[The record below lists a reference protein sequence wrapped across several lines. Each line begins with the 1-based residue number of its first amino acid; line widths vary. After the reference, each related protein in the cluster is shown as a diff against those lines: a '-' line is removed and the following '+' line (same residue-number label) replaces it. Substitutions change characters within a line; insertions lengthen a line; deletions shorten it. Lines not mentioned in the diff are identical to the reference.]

1 MNGVQQP
8 GLFQSK
14 PERIVLVDG
23 HHLAFRSYY
32 ALKDAGLSTSR
43 GEPVHAVYG
52 FARTLLKLLRED
64 GDCVIV
70 VFDAPGPS
78 FRHEEF
84 AGYKAQRVA
93 PPEDFGPQVEK
104 IKQLVDLLGLV
115 RLEVPGVEADDVLA
129 TLARRAER
137 EGYEVVILT
146 SDRDTY
152 QLLSDRVV
160 VVTPDERRITPDYL
174 RQKYGV
180 GPEQWV
186 DYRALTGDP
195 SDNIP
200 GVKGVG
206 AKTAAKL
213 LAEWGSLDRLYAHL
227 DEVTP
232 PGVRKKLEEG
242 REAAF
247 FSREISRMRTE
258 VPLDVDLAG
267 CHRNEVDREGLRRF
281 LLDLEFGTL
290 LRELG
295 LIQAPGAQEAEWP
308 PPERAWLGYV
318 FDRPEPMWAELGQL
332 AAAWDERVAEGPAR
346 AIELER
352 FPQLDAIQAKD
363 LTVWALRE
371 GVSARPG
378 DDALLL
384 AYLYDPS
391 NNQPA
396 STVRR
401 YGVGDWTDRARD
413 RALAA
418 RYLWQEM
425 SRRLENEE
433 RLWWLYREVERPLQ
447 RVLAAME
454 RRGVKLDV
462 DYLVALSQQ
471 LAAELERLE
480 AEIHRLAGH
489 PFNLNSRDQ
498 LETVLY
504 DELGLAAGRRTAKT
518 GKRSTSASVLETLR
532 GAHPIVEKI
541 LQYREL
547 AKLKGTYLDPLPR
560 LVHPRTGRLHT
571 RFHQTGTATGRL
583 SSSDPN
589 LQNIPIRTE
598 IGRRIRKGFVAGEGY
613 RLVVADYSQIEL
625 RVLAHLS
632 GDENLQRIFR
642 EGRDI
647 HTQTAAWMFG
657 VEDAEVDPFR
667 RRAAKTINFGVLY
680 GMSAHRLS
688 RELGIDYG
696 EAQAFIDR
704 YFDSYPGV
712 RAFMERVL
720 AEARERGYVETLF
733 GRRRHVP
740 ELLSKARN
748 VREAA
753 ERVAFNMP
761 VQGTAADLIKLAMV
775 KLAPR
780 LEPLGAALL
789 LQVHDELVVEAPE
802 ERVEE
807 TARTVKATMEE
818 AWKLDVPLAV
828 EVGVG
833 RDWLEAK

>member
-1 MNGVQQP
+1 MSGVQQP
-8 GLFQSK
+8 GLFESK
-14 PERIVLVDG
+14 PKRIVLVDG

-32 ALKDAGLSTSR
+32 ALKDAGLTTSR

-84 AGYKAQRVA
+84 EGYKAQRVA
-93 PPEDFGPQVEK
+93 PPEDFRPQVEK
-104 IKQLVDLLGLV
+104 IKELVDLLGLV

-129 TLARRAER
+129 TLAQRAAR

-152 QLLSDRVV
+152 QLLTDRIV
-160 VVTPDERRITPDYL
+160 VVTPEERRITPDYL
-174 RQKYGV
+174 KEKYGV
-180 GPEQWV
+180 TPEQWV

-258 VPLDVDLAG
+258 VPLDVDLSG

-281 LLDLEFGTL
+281 LLELEFGTL

-295 LIQAPGAQEAEWP
+295 LIAAPTAQAADWP
-308 PPERAWLGYV
+308 PPDNSWLGYV
-318 FDRPEPMWAELGQL
+318 FDRPQPMWAELNQL
-332 AAAWDERVAEGPAR
+332 AAAWDDRVAEGPPRPDELAR
-346 AIELER
+346 FEKVHAIG
-352 FPQLDAIQAKD
+352 AKD
-363 LTVWALRE
+363 LTVWALSRDL
-371 GVSARPG
+371 SLHPG
-378 DDALLL
+378 NDALLL

-396 STVRR
+396 STIRR
-401 YGVGDWTDRARD
+401 YGAGDWSDEATG

-418 RYLWQEM
+418 QQLWREM
-425 SRRLENEE
+425 KDRLEGEE
-433 RLWWLYREVERPLQ
+433 RLWWLYREVEQPLQ
-447 RVLAAME
+447 GVLAQME
-454 RRGVKLDV
+454 RRGVRLDV
-462 DYLVALSQQ
+462 AYLKALSDE
-471 LAAELERLE
+471 LAAELARLE
-480 AEIHRLAGH
+480 EEVHRLAGH

-504 DELGLAAGRRTAKT
+504 DELGLAPSRRTAKT
-518 GKRSTSASVLETLR
+518 GKRSTSASALETLR

-547 AKLKGTYLDPLPR
+547 SKLKGTYLDPLPK

-598 IGRRIRKGFVAGEGY
+598 LGRRIRKAFVAAEGHV
-613 RLVVADYSQIEL
+613 LVVADYSQIEL

-657 VEDAEVDPFR
+657 LDGDDVDPFQ

-802 ERVEE
+802 AHAEE
-807 TARTVKATMEE
+807 AARAVKTTMEGVWE
-818 AWKLDVPLAV
+818 LDVPLAV
-828 EVGVG
+828 DVGIG

>member
-1 MNGVQQP
+1 VQQP
-8 GLFQSK
+8 GLFDSK
-14 PERIVLVDG
+14 PKRIVLVDG

-32 ALKDAGLSTSR
+32 ALKDAGLTTST

-84 AGYKAQRVA
+84 AEYKAQRVA
-93 PPEDFGPQVEK
+93 PPEDFKPQVEK
-104 IKQLVDLLGLV
+104 IKELVDLLGLV

-152 QLLSDRVV
+152 QLLSDRIV

-174 RQKYGV
+174 RKKYGV

-200 GVKGVG
+200 GVKGIG

-213 LAEWGSLDRLYAHL
+213 LAQWGSLDRIYEHL
-227 DEVTP
+227 DEVAP

-242 REAAF
+242 REAAY
-247 FSREISRMRTE
+247 FSRELSRMRTE
-258 VPLDVDLAG
+258 VPLEVDLSS
-267 CHRNEVDREGLRRF
+267 CHKGEADREALRRF

-295 LIQAPGAQEAEWP
+295 LIESPAAEEADWP
-308 PPERAWLGYV
+308 PPEHAWLGFV
-318 FDRPEPMWAELGQL
+318 LSRPQPMWAELEQL
-332 AAAWDERVAEGPAR
+332 AAAWDGRVAQGPAR
-346 AIELER
+346 PVEVER
-352 FPQLDAIQAKD
+352 FPQIDAVQAKD
-363 LTVWALRE
+363 LVVWALKE
-371 GVSARPG
+371 GVTVRAG

-396 STVRR
+396 GTVRR
-401 YGVGDWTDRARD
+401 YGVGEWGDRARD

-418 RYLWQEM
+418 RELWREM
-425 SRRLENEE
+425 SARLEGEE

-447 RVLAAME
+447 GVLASME
-454 RRGVKLDV
+454 RRGIQLDV
-462 DYLVALSQQ
+462 AYLEALSGE

-480 AEIHRLAGH
+480 EEIQRLAGR

-504 DELGLAAGRRTAKT
+504 DELGLTSGRRTAKT

-532 GAHPIVEKI
+532 GAHPIVDKI

-547 AKLKGTYLDPLPR
+547 AKLKGTYLDPLPK
-560 LVHPRTGRLHT
+560 LIHPATGRLHT

-598 IGRRIRKGFVAGEGY
+598 IGRRIRKGFVAGEGR

-657 VEDAEVDPFR
+657 LDAGDVDSFQ

-802 ERVEE
+802 D
-807 TARTVKATMEE
+807 RTEAVAGVVRDTMEH
-818 AWKLDVPLAV
+818 AWELDVPLAV
-828 EVGVG
+828 DVGVG

>member
-1 MNGVQQP
+1 MSGVQQP
-8 GLFQSK
+8 DLFHSK
-14 PERIVLVDG
+14 PKRIVLVDG

-32 ALKDAGLSTSR
+32 ALKDAGLTTST

-84 AGYKAQRVA
+84 AGYKAQRTA
-93 PPEDFGPQVEK
+93 PPEDFRPQVEK

-115 RLEVPGVEADDVLA
+115 RFEVPGVEADDVIA

-137 EGYEVVILT
+137 EGYETVILT

-152 QLLSDRVV
+152 QLLSDRIVV
-160 VVTPDERRITPDYL
+160 LTPDERRITPDYL
-174 RQKYGV
+174 RDRYGV

-186 DYRALTGDP
+186 DFRALTGDP

-200 GVKGVG
+200 GVKGIG

-213 LAEWGSLDRLYAHL
+213 LERWGSLDDIYAHL

-242 REAAF
+242 KEAAF

-258 VPLDVDLAG
+258 VPLDVDLSS
-267 CHRNEVDREGLRRF
+267 CHKGEPDREALRRF

-295 LIQAPGAQEAEWP
+295 LIEAPSAEEAEWP
-308 PPERAWLGYV
+308 PPESAWLGFV
-318 FDRPEPMWAELGQL
+318 LGRPQPMWAELKQL
-332 AAAWDERVAEGPAR
+332 AAAWDGRVAEGPPR
-346 AIELER
+346 ADALER
-352 FPQLDAIQAKD
+352 FPRVDAVQAKD
-363 LTVWALRE
+363 LVVWALKE
-371 GVSARPG
+371 GAQVSAG

-396 STVRR
+396 GTVRR
-401 YGVGDWTDRARD
+401 YGVGEWGEHARE

-418 RYLWQEM
+418 QQLWREM
-425 SRRLENEE
+425 SARLEGEE
-433 RLWWLYREVERPLQ
+433 RLWWLYREIERPLQ
-447 RVLAAME
+447 NVLAAME
-454 RRGVKLDV
+454 RSGVRLDV
-462 DYLVALSQQ
+462 DYLKALSDE
-471 LAAELERLE
+471 LATELERLE
-480 AEIHRLAGH
+480 DEIQRLAGH

-504 DELGLAAGRRTAKT
+504 DELGLTASRRTAKT
-518 GKRSTSASVLETLR
+518 GKRSTSASVLESLR
-532 GAHPIVEKI
+532 GEHPIVEKI

-547 AKLKGTYLDPLPR
+547 SKLKGTYLDPLPK
-560 LVHPRTGRLHT
+560 LVHPKTGRLHT

-598 IGRRIRKGFVAGEGY
+598 IGRKIRKGFIAGEG
-613 RLVVADYSQIEL
+613 RLLVVADYSQIEL

-632 GDENLQRIFR
+632 GDENLQRVFR
-642 EGRDI
+642 EGHDI

-657 VEDAEVDPFR
+657 VDPGEVDSFR

-688 RELGIDYG
+688 RELGIEYS

-712 RAFMERVL
+712 RAFMDRVL
-720 AEARERGYVETLF
+720 ASARERGYVETLF

-740 ELLSKARN
+740 ELHSKARN
-748 VREAA
+748 AREAA

-775 KLAPR
+775 RLPER
-780 LEPLGAALL
+780 LEPLGGALL
-789 LQVHDELVVEAPE
+789 LQVHDELVVEVPE
-802 ERVEE
+802 ERAPEAAQVVRE
-807 TARTVKATMEE
+807 TMEH
-818 AWKLDVPLAV
+818 AWELDVPLAV

-833 RDWLEAK
+833 HDWLEAK